1 MTQIGTTGLRWVGP
15 YMREEFLTELQGAP
29 ACPSD
34 EKPRESGRLAARGAA
49 T

>member
-1 MTQIGTTGLRWVGP
+1 MPATSPLTLTEAMTQIGTTDLRWVGP

-34 EKPRESGRLAARGAA
+34 EKPR
-49 T
+49 